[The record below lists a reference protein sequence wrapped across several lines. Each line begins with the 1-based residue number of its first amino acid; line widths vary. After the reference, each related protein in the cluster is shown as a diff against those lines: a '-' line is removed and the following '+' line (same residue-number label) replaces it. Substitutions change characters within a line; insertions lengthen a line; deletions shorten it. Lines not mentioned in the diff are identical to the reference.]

1 MQKTITKLR
10 KKLKKQ
16 KIINKKLSSDIVEYH
31 HDIIVLD
38 QNNFSQEKHIS
49 KLKTKLNQCE
59 DICLKDTKS
68 EFDKHLQKLLID
80 IRGLN
85 KEDSSF
91 YTNALKYL
99 SGYILAL
106 QRYSDGDTKA
116 IMDKIDVYKSKALQ
130 SQTLV
135 QKLRRDKK
143 TLFKKLSAMTKEI
156 AIFKTEVE
164 KSTL

>member
-10 KKLKKQ
+10 KKLKEQ
-16 KIINKKLSSDIVEYH
+16 KAVNKKLGCDIVEYH
-31 HDIIVLD
+31 HDIIILD
-38 QNNFSQEKHIS
+38 QNNFHQEQDIS
-49 KLKTKLNQCE
+49 KLQAKLKQCE
-59 DICLKDTKS
+59 DIYLKDTKS

-80 IRGLN
+80 IKDIK

-99 SGYILAL
+99 SGYIHAL
-106 QRYSDGDTKA
+106 QNYSDGETKD
-116 IMDKIDVYKSKALQ
+116 IMEKTDGYKAKAYE

-143 TLFKKLSAMTKEI
+143 TLFKKLNAMSKELG
-156 AIFKTEVE
+156 IFKMEVE
-164 KSTL
+164 KSIL

>member
-16 KIINKKLSSDIVEYH
+16 KVLNKKLSCDIVEYH
-31 HDIIVLD
+31 HDIIILD

-49 KLKTKLNQCE
+49 KLQAKLKQCE
-59 DICLKDTKS
+59 DIYLKDTKS

-80 IRGLN
+80 IKSLN

-99 SGYILAL
+99 SGYIQAL
-106 QRYSDGDTKA
+106 QRYSNGDTKA
-116 IMDKIDVYKSKALQ
+116 IMDKIDAYKSKAMQ

-143 TLFKKLSAMTKEI
+143 TLFKKLNAMSKEI
-156 AIFKTEVE
+156 DVFKSEVE
-164 KSTL
+164 KSII